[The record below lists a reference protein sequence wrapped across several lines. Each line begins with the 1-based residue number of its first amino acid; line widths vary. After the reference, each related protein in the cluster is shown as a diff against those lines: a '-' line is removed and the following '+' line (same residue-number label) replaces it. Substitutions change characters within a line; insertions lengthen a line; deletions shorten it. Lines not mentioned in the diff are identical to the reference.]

1 MSDSN
6 ISLEESSSLDGSPE
20 VLTWEYHGDIVCEL
34 KDHIR
39 LLQEEKKSLQ
49 ETVEKLQ
56 DENRLLR
63 GNKQS
68 IFRPMYNFF
77 TLRLC
82 KRIFSN

>member
-39 LLQEEKKSLQ
+39 LLQEEKK
-49 ETVEKLQ
+49 VYKKLLKSFKTKT
-56 DENRLLR
+56 D
-63 GNKQS
+63 S
-68 IFRPMYNFF
+68 
-77 TLRLC
+77 
-82 KRIFSN
+82 